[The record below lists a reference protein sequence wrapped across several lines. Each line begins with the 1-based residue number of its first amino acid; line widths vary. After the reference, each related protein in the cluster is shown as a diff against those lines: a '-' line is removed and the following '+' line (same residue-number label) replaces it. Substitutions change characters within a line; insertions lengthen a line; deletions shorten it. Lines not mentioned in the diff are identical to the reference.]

1 MNANRKDLEKYKKD
15 NYLIEYKKEIDKGN
29 IVVGQELYLELENL
43 LADLDNS
50 EYYFDRTDTIKR
62 IDFMENCVRLTK
74 SPYYNKPMK
83 LMLWQKAFL
92 EAVYSFKMAVDG
104 TDRFKQVLLLI
115 ARKNTKSET
124 CSGLG
129 LTELIIG
136 NAGSD
141 IVCSSNNNDQAA
153 IVYEAINTMRQLVDP
168 LDQDTKRNQICILNK
183 MTNSRVFKLS
193 DRTKNKEGR
202 NIDFAI
208 VDETNEM
215 KEDVIIKSIEQ
226 SQSLKENPKLIE
238 ITTEGFVVDGHLDRT
253 LQRARKIITGESDGV
268 ADKRF
273 LPWLYTQDSEQEIW
287 NGNRQ
292 NKLWMKSNPTIGTIK
307 RWDYLEEQV
316 DKAKTSKIDR
326 VFVLAKDFN
335 IKTSENAS
343 WLNLEDF
350 DYECKFDI
358 NDFRDSLCIGAA
370 DLSQTTDLTCAK
382 ILLMK
387 PNDNRKYICTKYF
400 IPELKLKDDK
410 NDWSAGARY
419 EEWAK
424 EGFINVCEGNDVVLS
439 QVADWFWSLYE
450 LYGIRLYKCGYDQK
464 FSKEWIHR
472 MNDYGFTETGEN
484 KDLIVI
490 LQNAQ
495 TLSNAMKLTEA
506 DLKNKYVFYNNNPV
520 DKWCFENAGIKIDNN
535 DMALCVKKEK
545 NKRIDGTVTLIILY
559 EMYRRYRT
567 EFMQY
572 IESMQKEDKE

>member
-1 MNANRKDLEKYKKD
+1 MSKNDKKE

-29 IVVGQELYLELENL
+29 IIVGQELYLELENL
-43 LADLDNS
+43 ILDLDNK

-62 IDFMENCVRLTK
+62 IDFMEHCVRLTK

-92 EAVYSFKMAVDG
+92 EAVYSFKMSIDG

-183 MTNSRVFKLS
+183 LTNSRVFKLS

-238 ITTEGFVVDGHLDRT
+238 ITTEGFVVDGHLDRV
-253 LQRARKIITGESDGV
+253 LQRARKIITGESDGI

-287 NGNRQ
+287 NGNRE
-292 NKLWMKSNPTIGTIK
+292 NKLWMKSNPTIGVIK

-316 DKAKTSKIDR
+316 DKARTSKSDR

-343 WLNLEDF
+343 WLNLEDY
-350 DYECKFDI
+350 DYDAKFDI
-358 NDFRDSLCIGAA
+358 NDFRDTICLGAV

-382 ILLMK
+382 IMLMK
-387 PNDNRKYICTKYF
+387 ANDSHKYIYSKYF
-400 IPELKLKDDK
+400 IPEAKLKDDK
-410 NDWSAGARY
+410 NDSLAGARY

-424 EGFINVCEGNDVVLS
+424 AGLITVCEGNDVNLAT
-439 QVADWFWSLYE
+439 VADWFWQLYE
-450 LYGIRLYKCGYDQK
+450 KYNIRLWKCGYDQK

-472 MNDYGFTETGEN
+472 MNDYGWVEGS
-484 KDLIVI
+484 KDDADLIVI

-506 DLKNKYVFYNNNPV
+506 DFRNKLINYNNNEV
-520 DKWCFENAGIKIDNN
+520 DKWCLSNAGIKVDNN
-535 DMALCVKKEK
+535 DMALCVKREK
-545 NKRIDGTVTLIILY
+545 NKRIDGAVTFIILY

-567 EFMQY
+567 DFNQY
-572 IESMQKEDKE
+572 LLNRTKDEK

>member
-1 MNANRKDLEKYKKD
+1 MSKNDKNE

-43 LADLDNS
+43 ISDLDNK
-50 EYYFDRTDTIKR
+50 EYRFDRTDTLKR
-62 IDFMENCVRLTK
+62 ISFMENCVRLTK

-92 EAVYSFKMAVDG
+92 EVVYSYKMAVDG

-136 NAGSD
+136 NPGAD

-153 IVYEAINTMRQLVDP
+153 IVYEAINTMRQLIDP

-183 MTNSRVFKLS
+183 LTNSRVFKLS

-253 LQRARKIITGESDGV
+253 LQRARKIISGESDSI

-292 NKLWMKSNPTIGTIK
+292 NKLWMKSNPTLGVIK

-316 DKAKTSKIDR
+316 DKARTSKSDR

-343 WLNLEDF
+343 WLNLEDY
-350 DYECKFDI
+350 DYDAKFDI
-358 NDFRDSLCIGAA
+358 SNFIDTICLGAV
-370 DLSQTTDLTCAK
+370 DLSETTDLTCAK
-382 ILLMK
+382 VLLMK
-387 PNDNRKYICTKYF
+387 PNDNHKYIYTKYF
-400 IPELKLKDDK
+400 IPESKSEEKK

-424 EGFINVCEGNDVVLS
+424 DGLITVCEGNDVNLS
-439 QVADWFWSLYE
+439 LIADWFRSLYE
-450 LYGIRLYKCGYDQK
+450 NYNIRLWKCGYDQK
-464 FSKEWIHR
+464 FSKEWINR
-472 MNDYGFTETGEN
+472 MNDYGYTDKGED

-506 DLKNKYVFYNNNPV
+506 EFKNKLINYNNNEV
-520 DKWCFENAGIKIDNN
+520 DKWCLSNAGIKVDNN
-535 DMALCVKKEK
+535 DMALCVKREK
-545 NKRIDGTVTLIILY
+545 NKRIDGAVTLIILY

-567 EFMQY
+567 EFVQY
-572 IESMQKEDKE
+572 IEKTHKEDK

>member
-1 MNANRKDLEKYKKD
+1 MSSKSE
-15 NYLIEYKKEIDKGN
+15 NYLIEYKREIDSGN
-29 IVVGQELYLELENL
+29 IVVGQELYLELVNL
-43 LADLDNS
+43 IDDLKNK
-50 EYYFDRTDTIKR
+50 EYLFDRTDTLKR
-62 IDFMENCVRLTK
+62 IDFMEHCVRLTK
-74 SPYYNKPMK
+74 SPYYNRPMK

-92 EAVYSFKMAVDG
+92 EAVYSFKMAIDG

-141 IVCSSNNNDQAA
+141 IVCSSNNNDQAS
-153 IVYEAINTMRQLVDP
+153 IVYEAINTMRQL
-168 LDQDTKRNQICILNK
+168 
-183 MTNSRVFKLS
+183 TNSRVFKLS

-215 KEDVIIKSIEQ
+215 KEDIIIKSIEQ

-253 LQRARKIITGESDGV
+253 LQRARKIITGESDGI

-287 NGNRQ
+287 NGNRE
-292 NKLWMKSNPTIGTIK
+292 NKLWKS
-307 RWDYLEEQV
+307 
-316 DKAKTSKIDR
+316 DR

-343 WLNLEDF
+343 WLNLEDY
-350 DYECKFDI
+350 DYEAKFDI
-358 NDFRDSLCIGAA
+358 NDFRNTICLGAV

-382 ILLMK
+382 IMLMR
-387 PNDNRKYICTKYF
+387 PNDNHKYIYTKYF
-400 IPELKLKDDK
+400 IPEAKLKEEN
-410 NDWSAGARY
+410 NDFVAGARY
-419 EEWAK
+419 AEWAK
-424 EGFINVCEGNDVVLS
+424 DGLITVCEGNDVNLS
-439 QVADWFWSLYE
+439 KVADWFWSLHENYD
-450 LYGIRLYKCGYDQK
+450 IRLFKCGYDQK

-472 MNDYGFTETGEN
+472 MNDYGFTEGN
-484 KDLIVI
+484 KEDSDLIVI

-506 DLKNKYVFYNNNPV
+506 DLKNKLINYNNNAV
-520 DKWCFENAGIKIDNN
+520 DKWCLSNAGIKVDNN
-535 DMALCVKKEK
+535 DMALCVKREK
-545 NKRIDGTVTLIILY
+545 NKRIDGAVTLIILY

-567 EFMQY
+567 DFNQY
-572 IESMQKEDKE
+572 LLNLNKG

>member
-1 MNANRKDLEKYKKD
+1 MSKNDKKE

-43 LADLDNS
+43 INDLENK
-50 EYYFDRTDTIKR
+50 EYYFDKTDTLKR
-62 IDFMENCVRLTK
+62 INFMEHCVRLTK

-92 EAVYSFKMAVDG
+92 EAVYSFKMATDG
-104 TDRFKQVLLLI
+104 TDRFKQVILLI

-183 MTNSRVFKLS
+183 LTNSRVFKLS

-238 ITTEGFVVDGHLDRT
+238 ITTEGFVVDGHLDRV
-253 LQRARKIITGESDGV
+253 LQRARKIIAGESDSI

-287 NGNRQ
+287 NGNRE
-292 NKLWMKSNPTIGTIK
+292 NKLWMKSNPTIGVIK

-316 DKAKTSKIDR
+316 DKARTSKSDR

-343 WLNLEDF
+343 WLNLEDY
-350 DYECKFDI
+350 DYNAKFDI
-358 NDFRDSLCIGAA
+358 NDFRDTICLGAV

-382 ILLMK
+382 IMMMK
-387 PNDNRKYICTKYF
+387 ANDSHKYIYTKFFYGGNGLF
-400 IPELKLKDDK
+400 IPKLFTPK
-410 NDWSAGARY
+410 NFW
-419 EEWAK
+419 
-424 EGFINVCEGNDVVLS
+424 EGVG
-439 QVADWFWSLYE
+439 
-450 LYGIRLYKCGYDQK
+450 
-464 FSKEWIHR
+464 
-472 MNDYGFTETGEN
+472 
-484 KDLIVI
+484 
-490 LQNAQ
+490 
-495 TLSNAMKLTEA
+495 
-506 DLKNKYVFYNNNPV
+506 
-520 DKWCFENAGIKIDNN
+520 
-535 DMALCVKKEK
+535 
-545 NKRIDGTVTLIILY
+545 
-559 EMYRRYRT
+559 
-567 EFMQY
+567 
-572 IESMQKEDKE
+572 

>member
-153 IVYEAINTMRQLVDP
+153 IVYEAINTMRQLIDP

-183 MTNSRVFKLS
+183 MSNSRVFKLS

-253 LQRARKIITGESDGV
+253 LQRARRIITGESDGV

-350 DYECKFDI
+350 DYDCKFDL
-358 NDFRDSLCIGAA
+358 NDFRDSLCMGAV

-382 ILLMK
+382 VLLMK

-400 IPELKLKDDK
+400 IPESKLKDDK

-424 EGFINVCEGNDVVLS
+424 DGFITVCEGNDVVLS

-506 DLKNKYVFYNNNPV
+506 DLKNKYVFYNNNLV

-572 IESMQKEDKE
+572 IESIQKEDKE

>member
-1 MNANRKDLEKYKKD
+1 MNTNKKLLEKYKKE

-43 LADLDNS
+43 LSDFDNK
-50 EYYFDRTDTIKR
+50 EYYFDRTDTLKR

-92 EAVYSFKMAVDG
+92 EAVYSFKMTADG

-153 IVYEAINTMRQLVDP
+153 IVYEAINTMRQLIDP

-253 LQRARKIITGESDGV
+253 LQRARRIINGESDGV

-287 NGNRQ
+287 SGNRQ

-350 DYECKFDI
+350 DYDCKFDL
-358 NDFRDSLCIGAA
+358 NDFRDSLCMGAV

-382 ILLMK
+382 VLLMK
-387 PNDNRKYICTKYF
+387 PNNNRKYICTKYF
-400 IPELKLKDDK
+400 IPESKLKDDK

-419 EEWAK
+419 EDWAK
-424 EGFINVCEGNDVVLS
+424 DGFITVCEGNDVVLS

-535 DMALCVKKEK
+535 DMALCVKKEPK
-545 NKRIDGTVTLIILY
+545 KRIDGTVTLIILY

>member
-1 MNANRKDLEKYKKD
+1 MNANSKQLEKYKKE
-15 NYLIEYKKEIDKGN
+15 NYLIEYKNEIDKGN

-43 LADLDNS
+43 INDLNND
-50 EYYFDRTDTIKR
+50 EYYFDRLDTLKR

-83 LMLWQKAFL
+83 PMLWQKAFL
-92 EAVYSFKMAVDG
+92 EAVYSFKMASDG

-115 ARKNTKSET
+115 ARKNAKSET

-136 NAGSD
+136 NAGAD

-153 IVYEAINTMRQLVDP
+153 IVYEAINTMRQLIDP

-183 MTNSRVFKLS
+183 MSNSRVFKLS

-253 LQRARKIITGESDGV
+253 LQRARKIIAGESDGV

-292 NKLWMKSNPTIGTIK
+292 NKLWMKSNPTIGVIK

-316 DKAKTSKIDR
+316 DKARTSKSDR

-335 IKTSENAS
+335 IKISENAS
-343 WLNLEDF
+343 WLNLEDY
-350 DYECKFDI
+350 DYNCPFDI
-358 NDFRDSLCIGAA
+358 NDFRNTICLGAV
-370 DLSQTTDLTCAK
+370 DLSQTTDLSCAK
-382 ILLMK
+382 ILLIK
-387 PNDNRKYICTKYF
+387 PNDNHKYIYTRYF
-400 IPELKLKDDK
+400 IPESKLKEDK

-424 EGFINVCEGNDVVLS
+424 KGYITICEGNDVNLA
-439 QVADWFWSLYE
+439 QIADWFRYLYE
-450 LYGIRLYKCGYDQK
+450 CYNIRLWKCGYDQK

-472 MNDYGFTETGEN
+472 MNEYGWN
-484 KDLIVI
+484 KEDDDLVMI

-506 DLKNKYVFYNNNPV
+506 ELKNKYIFYDNNPV
-520 DKWCFENAGIKIDNN
+520 DKWCFENAGIKVDNN
-535 DMALCVKKEK
+535 EMALCVKKEK

-559 EMYRRYRT
+559 EMYRRYRS
-567 EFMQY
+567 EFIQY
-572 IESMQKEDKE
+572 VENTHKEDKK

>member
-1 MNANRKDLEKYKKD
+1 MSKNDKNE

-43 LADLDNS
+43 IYDLDNK
-50 EYYFDRTDTIKR
+50 EYRFDRTDTLKR
-62 IDFMENCVRLTK
+62 ISFMENCVRLTK

-92 EAVYSFKMAVDG
+92 EVVYSFKMAVDG

-136 NAGSD
+136 NPGAD
-141 IVCSSNNNDQAA
+141 IVCSSNNNDQAS
-153 IVYEAINTMRQLVDP
+153 IVYEAINTMRQLIDP

-183 MTNSRVFKLS
+183 LTNSRVFKLS

-253 LQRARKIITGESDGV
+253 LQRARKIISGESDSI

-292 NKLWMKSNPTIGTIK
+292 NKLWMKSNPTLGVIK

-316 DKAKTSKIDR
+316 DKARTSKSDR

-343 WLNLEDF
+343 WLNLEDY
-350 DYECKFDI
+350 DYDAKFDI
-358 NDFRDSLCIGAA
+358 SNFIDTICLGAV
-370 DLSQTTDLTCAK
+370 DLSETTDLTCAK
-382 ILLMK
+382 VLLMK
-387 PNDNRKYICTKYF
+387 PNDNHKYVYTKYF
-400 IPELKLKDDK
+400 IPESKLEEKK

-424 EGFINVCEGNDVVLS
+424 DGLITVCEGNDVNLS
-439 QVADWFWSLYE
+439 LIADWFRSLYE
-450 LYGIRLYKCGYDQK
+450 NYNIRLWKCGYDQK
-464 FSKEWIHR
+464 FSKEWINR
-472 MNDYGFTETGEN
+472 MNDYGYTDKGED

-506 DLKNKYVFYNNNPV
+506 EFKNKLINYNNNEV
-520 DKWCFENAGIKIDNN
+520 DKWCLSNAGIKVDNN
-535 DMALCVKKEK
+535 DMALCVKREK
-545 NKRIDGTVTLIILY
+545 NKRIDGAVTLIILY

-567 EFMQY
+567 EFVQY
-572 IESMQKEDKE
+572 IEKTHKEDKQ

>member
-1 MNANRKDLEKYKKD
+1 MSKNDKKE

-43 LADLDNS
+43 INDLENK
-50 EYYFDRTDTIKR
+50 EYYFDRTDTLKR
-62 IDFMENCVRLTK
+62 INFMEHCVRLTK

-92 EAVYSFKMAVDG
+92 EAVYSFKMATDG
-104 TDRFKQVLLLI
+104 TDRFKQVILLI

-168 LDQDTKRNQICILNK
+168 MDQDTKRNQICILNK
-183 MTNSRVFKLS
+183 FTNSRVFKLS

-238 ITTEGFVVDGHLDRT
+238 ITTEGFVVDGHLDRV
-253 LQRARKIITGESDGV
+253 LQRARKIIAGESDSI

-287 NGNRQ
+287 NGNRE
-292 NKLWMKSNPTIGTIK
+292 NKLWMKSNPTIGVIK

-316 DKAKTSKIDR
+316 DKARTSKSDR

-343 WLNLEDF
+343 WLNLEDY
-350 DYECKFDI
+350 DYDAKFDI
-358 NDFRDSLCIGAA
+358 NDFRDTICLGAV

-382 ILLMK
+382 IMLMK
-387 PNDNRKYICTKYF
+387 ANDSHKYIYTKYF
-400 IPELKLKDDK
+400 IPEAKLKDDK
-410 NDWSAGARY
+410 NDSLAGARY
-419 EEWAK
+419 EDWAK
-424 EGFINVCEGNDVVLS
+424 AGFITVCEGNDVNLAT
-439 QVADWFWSLYE
+439 VADWFWQLYE
-450 LYGIRLYKCGYDQK
+450 KYNIRLWKCGYDQK

-472 MNDYGFTETGEN
+472 MNDYGWVEGS
-484 KDLIVI
+484 KDDADLIVI

-506 DLKNKYVFYNNNPV
+506 DFRNKLINYNNNEV
-520 DKWCFENAGIKIDNN
+520 DKWCLSNAGIKVDNN
-535 DMALCVKKEK
+535 DMALCVKREK
-545 NKRIDGTVTLIILY
+545 NKRIDGAVTFIILY

-567 EFMQY
+567 DFNQY
-572 IESMQKEDKE
+572 LLNRIKDEK

>member
-1 MNANRKDLEKYKKD
+1 MSKNDKKD

-43 LADLDNS
+43 IADLDNK
-50 EYYFDRTDTIKR
+50 EYYFDRTDTLKR
-62 IDFMENCVRLTK
+62 IDFMEHCVRLTK

-92 EAVYSFKMAVDG
+92 EAVYSFKMATDG
-104 TDRFKQVLLLI
+104 TDRFKQVILLI

-168 LDQDTKRNQICILNK
+168 MDQDTKRNQICILNK
-183 MTNSRVFKLS
+183 LTNSRVFKLS

-238 ITTEGFVVDGHLDRT
+238 ITTEGFVVDGHLDRV
-253 LQRARKIITGESDGV
+253 LQRARKIISGESDSI

-287 NGNRQ
+287 NGNRE
-292 NKLWMKSNPTIGTIK
+292 NKLWMKSNPTIGIIK

-316 DKAKTSKIDR
+316 DKARTSKSDR

-343 WLNLEDF
+343 WLNLEDY
-350 DYECKFDI
+350 DYDAKFDI
-358 NDFRDSLCIGAA
+358 NDFRDTICLGAV

-382 ILLMK
+382 IMLMK
-387 PNDNRKYICTKYF
+387 ANDSHKYIYTKYF
-400 IPELKLKDDK
+400 IPEAKLKDDK
-410 NDWSAGARY
+410 NDSLAGARY
-419 EEWAK
+419 EDWAK
-424 EGFINVCEGNDVVLS
+424 AGLITICEGNDVNLAT
-439 QVADWFWSLYE
+439 VADWFWQLYE
-450 LYGIRLYKCGYDQK
+450 KYNIRLWKCGYDQK

-472 MNDYGFTETGEN
+472 MNDCGWVEGS
-484 KDLIVI
+484 KDDADLIVI

-506 DLKNKYVFYNNNPV
+506 DFRNKLINYNNNEV
-520 DKWCFENAGIKIDNN
+520 DKWCLSNAGIKVDNN
-535 DMALCVKKEK
+535 DMALCVKREK
-545 NKRIDGTVTLIILY
+545 NKRIDGAVTFIILY

-567 EFMQY
+567 DFNQY
-572 IESMQKEDKE
+572 LLNRIKDEK

>member
-1 MNANRKDLEKYKKD
+1 MSKNDKKE

-43 LADLDNS
+43 ISDLDNK
-50 EYYFDRTDTIKR
+50 EYYFDRTDTLKR
-62 IDFMENCVRLTK
+62 INFMEHCVRLTK

-183 MTNSRVFKLS
+183 LTNSRVFKLS

-238 ITTEGFVVDGHLDRT
+238 ITTEGFVVDGHLDRV
-253 LQRARKIITGESDGV
+253 LQRARKIIAGESDSI

-287 NGNRQ
+287 NGNRE
-292 NKLWMKSNPTIGTIK
+292 NKLWMKSNPTIGVIK

-316 DKAKTSKIDR
+316 DKARTSKSDR

-343 WLNLEDF
+343 WLNLEDY
-350 DYECKFDI
+350 DYDAKFDI
-358 NDFRDSLCIGAA
+358 NDFRDTICLGAV

-382 ILLMK
+382 IMLMK
-387 PNDNRKYICTKYF
+387 ANDSHKYIYTKYF
-400 IPELKLKDDK
+400 IPEAKLKDDK
-410 NDWSAGARY
+410 NDSLAGARY

-424 EGFINVCEGNDVVLS
+424 AGLITICEGNDVNLAT
-439 QVADWFWSLYE
+439 VADWFWQLYE
-450 LYGIRLYKCGYDQK
+450 KYNIRLWKCGYDQK

-472 MNDYGFTETGEN
+472 MNDYGWVEGS
-484 KDLIVI
+484 KDDADLIVI

-506 DLKNKYVFYNNNPV
+506 DFRNKIINYNNNEV
-520 DKWCFENAGIKIDNN
+520 DKWCLSNAGIKVDNN
-535 DMALCVKKEK
+535 DMALCVKREK
-545 NKRIDGTVTLIILY
+545 NKRIDGAVTFIILY

-567 EFMQY
+567 DFNQY
-572 IESMQKEDKE
+572 LLNRTKDEK

>member
-1 MNANRKDLEKYKKD
+1 MSAKSE
-15 NYLIEYKKEIDKGN
+15 NYLIEYKREIDDGK
-29 IVVGQELYLELENL
+29 IVVGQELYCELLNL
-43 LADLDNS
+43 IDDLKND
-50 EYYFDRTDTIKR
+50 EYTFDRADTLKR
-62 IDFMENCVRLTK
+62 IDFMEHCVRLTK

-104 TDRFKQVLLLI
+104 TDRFKQVILLI

-136 NAGSD
+136 NPGSD

-153 IVYEAINTMRQLVDP
+153 IVYEAINTMRQLIDP
-168 LDQDTKRNQICILNK
+168 MDQDTKKNQVCILNK
-183 MTNSRVFKLS
+183 NTNSRAFKLS

-215 KEDVIIKSIEQ
+215 KDDVIIKSIEQ

-253 LQRARKIITGESDGV
+253 LQRARKIIAGESDSI

-287 NGNRQ
+287 NGNRE

-316 DKAKTSKIDR
+316 DKARTSKSDR

-343 WLNLEDF
+343 WLNAEDY
-350 DYECKFDI
+350 DYDAKFDI
-358 NDFRDSLCIGAA
+358 NDFKNTICLGAV

-382 ILLMK
+382 VLLMR
-387 PNDNRKYICTKYF
+387 PEDNHKYIYTKYF
-400 IPELKLKDDK
+400 IPEAKLSDDK
-410 NDWSAGARY
+410 NDSLAGAKY

-424 EGFINVCEGNDVVLS
+424 AGLITVCEGNDVILS
-439 QVADWFWSLYE
+439 QVADWFWSLYKK
-450 LYGIRLYKCGYDQK
+450 YDIRLYKCGYDQK

-472 MNDYGFTETGEN
+472 MNEYGFVETGEN

-490 LQNAQ
+490 LQNAR
-495 TLSNAMKLTEA
+495 TLSNAMKLVEA
-506 DLKNKYVFYNNNPV
+506 DFRNKLINYNNNAV
-520 DKWCFENAGIKIDNN
+520 DKWCLSNAGIKVDNYE
-535 DMALCVKKEK
+535 MALCVKKEK
-545 NKRIDGTVTLIILY
+545 NKRIDGAVTLIILY

-567 EFMQY
+567 DFNQY
-572 IESMQKEDKE
+572 LISRAGDKK

>member
-1 MNANRKDLEKYKKD
+1 MNTNKKLLEKYKKE
-15 NYLIEYKKEIDKGN
+15 NFLIEYKKEIDKGN

-43 LADLDNS
+43 LSDFDNK
-50 EYYFDRTDTIKR
+50 EYYFDRTDTLKR

-83 LMLWQKAFL
+83 LMIWQKAFL
-92 EAVYSFKMAVDG
+92 EAVYSFKMAADG

-153 IVYEAINTMRQLVDP
+153 IVYEAINTMRQLIDP

-253 LQRARKIITGESDGV
+253 LQRARRIINGESDGV

-273 LPWLYTQDSEQEIW
+273 LPWLYTQDSEQDIW

-316 DKAKTSKIDR
+316 DKAKISKIDR

-335 IKTSENAS
+335 IKISENAS
-343 WLNLEDF
+343 WLNIEDY
-350 DYECKFDI
+350 DYECKFDL
-358 NDFRDSLCIGAA
+358 NDFRDSICIGAV

-382 ILLMK
+382 VLLMK
-387 PNDNRKYICTKYF
+387 PNDNHKYIYSKYF
-400 IPELKLKDDK
+400 IPESKLKDENK
-410 NDWSAGARY
+410 DWSAGARY

-424 EGFINVCEGNDVVLS
+424 EGLITVCEGNDVVLS
-439 QVADWFWSLYE
+439 QVADWFWNLYE
-450 LYGIRLYKCGYDQK
+450 VYGIRLYKCGYDQK

-472 MNDYGFTETGEN
+472 MNDYGFIETGED

-506 DLKNKYVFYNNNPV
+506 DLKNKLILYNNNPV
-520 DKWCFENAGIKIDNN
+520 DKWCFGNAGIKLDNN
-535 DMALCVKKEK
+535 DMALCVKKEPK
-545 NKRIDGTVTLIILY
+545 KRIDGTVTLIILY

-572 IESMQKEDKE
+572 IKNMHKEDKE

>member
-1 MNANRKDLEKYKKD
+1 MSKNDKKE

-43 LADLDNS
+43 INDLENK
-50 EYYFDRTDTIKR
+50 EYYFDRTDTLKR
-62 IDFMENCVRLTK
+62 INFMEHCVRLTK

-92 EAVYSFKMAVDG
+92 EAVYSFKMATDG
-104 TDRFKQVLLLI
+104 TDRFKQVILLI

-183 MTNSRVFKLS
+183 LTNSRVFKLS

-238 ITTEGFVVDGHLDRT
+238 ITTEGFVVDGHLDRV
-253 LQRARKIITGESDGV
+253 LQRARKIIAGESDSI

-287 NGNRQ
+287 NGNRE
-292 NKLWMKSNPTIGTIK
+292 NKLWMKSNPTIGVIK

-316 DKAKTSKIDR
+316 DKARTSKSDR

-343 WLNLEDF
+343 WLNLEDY
-350 DYECKFDI
+350 DYDAKFDI
-358 NDFRDSLCIGAA
+358 NDFRDTICLGAV

-382 ILLMK
+382 TMLMK
-387 PNDNRKYICTKYF
+387 ANDSHKYIYTKYF
-400 IPELKLKDDK
+400 IPEAKLKDDK
-410 NDWSAGARY
+410 NDSLAGARY

-424 EGFINVCEGNDVVLS
+424 AGLITVCEGNDVNLAT
-439 QVADWFWSLYE
+439 VADWFWQLYE
-450 LYGIRLYKCGYDQK
+450 KYNIRLWKCGYDQK

-472 MNDYGFTETGEN
+472 MNDYGWVEGS
-484 KDLIVI
+484 KDDADLIVI

-506 DLKNKYVFYNNNPV
+506 DFRNKLINYNNNEV
-520 DKWCFENAGIKIDNN
+520 DKWCLSNAGIKVDNN
-535 DMALCVKKEK
+535 DMALCVKREK
-545 NKRIDGTVTLIILY
+545 NKRIDGAVTFIILY

-567 EFMQY
+567 DFNQY
-572 IESMQKEDKE
+572 LLNRIKDEK

>member
-1 MNANRKDLEKYKKD
+1 MSSKSE
-15 NYLIEYKKEIDKGN
+15 NYLIEYKREIDSGN
-29 IVVGQELYLELENL
+29 IVVGQELYLELTNL
-43 LADLDNS
+43 IDDLKNK
-50 EYYFDRTDTIKR
+50 EYIFDRTDTLKR
-62 IDFMENCVRLTK
+62 IDFMEHCVRLTK
-74 SPYYNKPMK
+74 SPYYNMPMK

-92 EAVYSFKMAVDG
+92 EAVYSYKMAVDG

-141 IVCSSNNNDQAA
+141 IVCSSNNNDQAS

-183 MTNSRVFKLS
+183 HTNSRVFKLS

-215 KEDVIIKSIEQ
+215 KEDIIIKSIEQ

-253 LQRARKIITGESDGV
+253 LQRARKIITGESDGI

-287 NGNRQ
+287 SGNRE
-292 NKLWMKSNPTIGTIK
+292 NKLWMKSNPTIGVVK

-316 DKAKTSKIDR
+316 DKARTSKSDR

-343 WLNLEDF
+343 WLNLEDY
-350 DYECKFDI
+350 DYGLKFDI
-358 NDFRDSLCIGAA
+358 NDFRNTICLGAV

-387 PNDNRKYICTKYF
+387 PNDNHKYIYTKYF
-400 IPELKLKDDK
+400 IPEAKLKEEN
-410 NDWSAGARY
+410 NDFVAGARY
-419 EEWAK
+419 AEWAK
-424 EGFINVCEGNDVVLS
+424 DGLITVCEGNDVNLS
-439 QVADWFWSLYE
+439 KVADWFWSLHENYD
-450 LYGIRLYKCGYDQK
+450 IRLFKCGYDQK

-472 MNDYGFTETGEN
+472 MNDYGFTEGN
-484 KDLIVI
+484 KEDSDLIVI

-506 DLKNKYVFYNNNPV
+506 DFKNKLINYNNNVV
-520 DKWCFENAGIKIDNN
+520 DKWCLSNAGIKVDNN

-545 NKRIDGTVTLIILY
+545 NKRIDGAVTLIILY

-567 EFMQY
+567 DFNQY
-572 IESMQKEDKE
+572 LLNLNKG

>member
-1 MNANRKDLEKYKKD
+1 MSKNDKKE

-43 LADLDNS
+43 INDLENK
-50 EYYFDRTDTIKR
+50 EYYFDRTDTLKR
-62 IDFMENCVRLTK
+62 INFMEHCVRLTK

-92 EAVYSFKMAVDG
+92 EAVYSFKMATDG
-104 TDRFKQVLLLI
+104 TDRFKQVILLI

-183 MTNSRVFKLS
+183 LTNSRVFKLS

-253 LQRARKIITGESDGV
+253 LQRARKIISGESDSI

-292 NKLWMKSNPTIGTIK
+292 NKLWMKSNPTLGVIK

-316 DKAKTSKIDR
+316 DKARTSKSDR

-343 WLNLEDF
+343 WLNLEDY
-350 DYECKFDI
+350 DYDAKFDI
-358 NDFRDSLCIGAA
+358 SNFIDTICLGAV
-370 DLSQTTDLTCAK
+370 DLSETTDLTCAK
-382 ILLMK
+382 VLLMK
-387 PNDNRKYICTKYF
+387 PNDNHKYIYTKYF
-400 IPELKLKDDK
+400 IPESKLEEKK

-424 EGFINVCEGNDVVLS
+424 DGLITVCEGNDVNLS
-439 QVADWFWSLYE
+439 LIADWFRSLYE
-450 LYGIRLYKCGYDQK
+450 NYNIRLWKCGYDQK
-464 FSKEWIHR
+464 FSKEWINR
-472 MNDYGFTETGEN
+472 MNDYGYTDKGED

-495 TLSNAMKLTEA
+495 ILSNAMKLTEA
-506 DLKNKYVFYNNNPV
+506 EFKNKLINYNNNEV
-520 DKWCFENAGIKIDNN
+520 DKWCLSNAGIKVDNN
-535 DMALCVKKEK
+535 DMALCVKREK
-545 NKRIDGTVTLIILY
+545 NKRIDGAVTLIILY

-567 EFMQY
+567 EFVQY
-572 IESMQKEDKE
+572 IEKTHKEDKQ

>member
-50 EYYFDRTDTIKR
+50 EYYFDRADTIKR

-153 IVYEAINTMRQLVDP
+153 IVYEAINTMRQLIDP
-168 LDQDTKRNQICILNK
+168 LNQDTKRNQICILNK
-183 MTNSRVFKLS
+183 MTNSRAFKLS

-215 KEDVIIKSIEQ
+215 KDDVIIKSIEQ

-350 DYECKFDI
+350 DYDCKFDL
-358 NDFRDSLCIGAA
+358 NDFRDSLCMGAV

-382 ILLMK
+382 VLLMK

-400 IPELKLKDDK
+400 IPESKLKDDK

-572 IESMQKEDKE
+572 IESMQKED

>member
-1 MNANRKDLEKYKKD
+1 MSKNDKKE

-43 LADLDNS
+43 IADLDNK
-50 EYYFDRTDTIKR
+50 EYYFDRTDTLKR
-62 IDFMENCVRLTK
+62 IDFMEHCVRLTK

-92 EAVYSFKMAVDG
+92 EAVYSFKMTTDG
-104 TDRFKQVLLLI
+104 TDRFKQVILLI

-136 NAGSD
+136 NPGSD

-183 MTNSRVFKLS
+183 STNSRVFKLS

-238 ITTEGFVVDGHLDRT
+238 ITTEGFVVDGHLDRV
-253 LQRARKIITGESDGV
+253 LQRARKIIAGESDSI

-287 NGNRQ
+287 NGNRE
-292 NKLWMKSNPTIGTIK
+292 NKLWMKSNPTIGVIK

-316 DKAKTSKIDR
+316 DKARTSKSDR

-343 WLNLEDF
+343 WLNLEDY
-350 DYECKFDI
+350 DYDAKFDI
-358 NDFRDSLCIGAA
+358 NGFRDTICLGAV

-382 ILLMK
+382 IMLMK
-387 PNDNRKYICTKYF
+387 ANDSHKYIYSKYF
-400 IPELKLKDDK
+400 IPEAKLKDDK
-410 NDWSAGARY
+410 NDSLAGARY

-424 EGFINVCEGNDVVLS
+424 AGLITICEGNDVNLAT
-439 QVADWFWSLYE
+439 VADWFWQLYE
-450 LYGIRLYKCGYDQK
+450 KYNIRLWKCGYDQK

-472 MNDYGFTETGEN
+472 MNDYGWVEGS
-484 KDLIVI
+484 KDDADLIVI

-506 DLKNKYVFYNNNPV
+506 DFRNKLINYNNNEV
-520 DKWCFENAGIKIDNN
+520 DKWCLSNAGIKVDNN
-535 DMALCVKKEK
+535 DMALCVKREK
-545 NKRIDGTVTLIILY
+545 NKRIDGAVTFIILY

-567 EFMQY
+567 DFNQY
-572 IESMQKEDKE
+572 LLNRTKDEK

>member
-1 MNANRKDLEKYKKD
+1 MSKNDKKE

-43 LADLDNS
+43 INDLENK
-50 EYYFDRTDTIKR
+50 EYYFDRTDTLKR
-62 IDFMENCVRLTK
+62 INFMEHCVRLTK

-92 EAVYSFKMAVDG
+92 EAVYSFKMATDG
-104 TDRFKQVLLLI
+104 TDRFKQVILLI

-183 MTNSRVFKLS
+183 LTNSRVFKLS

-238 ITTEGFVVDGHLDRT
+238 ITTEGFVVDGHLDRV
-253 LQRARKIITGESDGV
+253 LQRARKIIAGESDSI

-287 NGNRQ
+287 NGNRE
-292 NKLWMKSNPTIGTIK
+292 NKLWMKSNPTIGVIK

-316 DKAKTSKIDR
+316 DKARTSKSDR

-343 WLNLEDF
+343 WLNLEDY
-350 DYECKFDI
+350 DYNAKFDI
-358 NDFRDSLCIGAA
+358 NDFRDTICLGAV

-382 ILLMK
+382 IMLMK
-387 PNDNRKYICTKYF
+387 ANDSHKYIYTKYF
-400 IPELKLKDDK
+400 IPEAKLKDDK
-410 NDWSAGARY
+410 NDSLAGARY
-419 EEWAK
+419 EEWTKA
-424 EGFINVCEGNDVVLS
+424 GLITVCEGNDVNLAT
-439 QVADWFWSLYE
+439 VADWFWQLYE
-450 LYGIRLYKCGYDQK
+450 KYNIRLWKCGYDQK

-472 MNDYGFTETGEN
+472 MNDYGWVEGS
-484 KDLIVI
+484 KDDADLIVI

-506 DLKNKYVFYNNNPV
+506 DFRNKLINYNNNEV
-520 DKWCFENAGIKIDNN
+520 DKWCLSNAGIKVDNN
-535 DMALCVKKEK
+535 DMALCVKREK
-545 NKRIDGTVTLIILY
+545 NKRIDGAVTFIILY

-567 EFMQY
+567 DFNQY
-572 IESMQKEDKE
+572 LLNRTKDEK